1 MYATVTRILRVAV
14 AAVIVFATVGVS
26 AQSIQRVPEPF
37 VDKPLLPFA
46 PAARQAM
53 PIAPAA
59 PVAPIAL
66 EVPAAQAPRPQ
77 WDVAVADVSLL
88 NTFKRWAVTAGYRI
102 KWDALRHV
110 LVEAPGVVTGTFEEA
125 IEQVLSSPGI
135 RNSEYPLEVCFY
147 PNSPPLARITRRGE
161 QVKDCI

>member
-1 MYATVTRILRVAV
+1 MNAYVTRFLRVALAV
-14 AAVIVFATVGVS
+14 AGLLAAVGVS
-26 AQSIQRVPEPF
+26 AQSIQRVPDPF
-37 VDKPLLPFA
+37 LDKPSLPFA
-46 PAARQAM
+46 PASR
-53 PIAPAA
+53 PTA
-59 PVAPIAL
+59 PVAPIAPEL
-66 EVPAAQAPRPQ
+66 PPGQAPRPQ
-77 WDVAVADVSLL
+77 WEVAVADVSLL
-88 NTFKRWAVTAGYRI
+88 NTFRRWAVTAGYRI

>member
-1 MYATVTRILRVAV
+1 MNANATRFLRSVLAVVSIL
-14 AAVIVFATVGVS
+14 ATVGVS

-37 VDKPLLPFA
+37 LDKPALPFA
-46 PAARQAM
+46 PAVK
-53 PIAPAA
+53 PAT
-59 PVAPIAL
+59 PVAPIAP
-66 EVPAAQAPRPQ
+66 EPPPGQAPRPQ

-125 IEQVLSSPGI
+125 LEQVLSSPGI
-135 RNSEYPLEVCFY
+135 RNSDYPLEVCFY